1 MIRAPHQECESYAL
15 TVAITL
21 LTFSGEK
28 MRLSSLFTATM
39 LAAAVA
45 LTGCDDSTA
54 QTDSAN
60 TLKIEHAQGATSVA
74 PSPQK
79 VIVLNPA
86 TLDNMDALQIPVAGV
101 PKNSTHLPAFL
112 AKYQGEAYLNAGT
125 LFEPDYE
132 AISNAKPD
140 LIVAGGRAHDAYDKL
155 SAIAPTIALDVDTKN
170 FTQSLT
176 QRVTQLGDIF
186 GKQQEAKALND
197 AFMAK
202 SAALREKAASAG
214 SAMVIMV
221 SGGKMS
227 AYTPGSR
234 FGFIFD
240 QLGFKPAAAF
250 TETGKHGNVVT
261 SEFIMNTDPDWLFV
275 LDRDSAI
282 GRAEGASA
290 QQVLDNAL
298 IHKTKAWQNQHIVYL
313 DSSSL
318 YIAGGIQSYT
328 RLMDNINSVLN
339 DASATQASTHAAMQS
354 AEDTQESAAADREDD
369 NAIPDSAKSE

>member
-1 MIRAPHQECESYAL
+1 
-15 TVAITL
+15 
-21 LTFSGEK
+21 
-28 MRLSSLFTATM
+28 MRLSAVFTTTI
-39 LAAAVA
+39 LASALA
-45 LTGCDDSTA
+45 LTGCDDTTA
-54 QTDSAN
+54 QATASAN
-60 TLKIEHAQGATSVA
+60 TIKIEHAQGTTEIA

-79 VIVLNPA
+79 VMVLNPA
-86 TLDNMDALQIPVAGV
+86 TLDNIDALHIPVAGV
-101 PKNSTHLPAFL
+101 PKNSTHLPSFL
-112 AKYQGEAYLNAGT
+112 AKYQGDAYLNAGT

-140 LIVAGGRAHDAYDKL
+140 LIIAGGRAHDAYDKL
-155 SAIAPTIALDVDTKN
+155 SAIAPTIALDVDAKH

-176 QRVTQLGDIF
+176 QRVEQLGEIF
-186 GKQQEAKALND
+186 NKQQEAKALTD
-197 AFMAK
+197 AFTAK
-202 SAALREKAASAG
+202 IAALREKSEHAG
-214 SAMVIMV
+214 NAMVIMV

-227 AYTPGSR
+227 AYAPGSR

-240 QLGFKPAAAF
+240 ELGFKPAATFSQA
-250 TETGKHGNVVT
+250 GKHGNVVT

-298 IHKTKAWQNQHIVYL
+298 IHKTKAWQNKHIVYL

-328 RLMDNINSVLN
+328 RLMDNISTVLN
-339 DASATQASTHAAMQS
+339 DASATMESSSAAMNSANATMESARAETENVS
-354 AEDTQESAAADREDD
+354 AETENASVETDSA
-369 NAIPDSAKSE
+369 NAETDSAKSE

>member
-1 MIRAPHQECESYAL
+1 
-15 TVAITL
+15 
-21 LTFSGEK
+21 
-28 MRLSSLFTATM
+28 MRLSSVFTATI
-39 LAAAVA
+39 LATSLA
-45 LTGCDDSTA
+45 LSGCDDSTA
-54 QTDSAN
+54 QTASAN
-60 TLKIEHAQGATSVA
+60 TLNIEHAQGTTAVA

-79 VIVLNPA
+79 VIVLNPS

-112 AKYQGEAYLNAGT
+112 AKYQGDAYLNAGT

-140 LIVAGGRAHDAYDKL
+140 LIIAGGRAHDAYDKL
-155 SAIAPTIALDVDTKN
+155 SAIAPTVALDVDTKN

-176 QRVTQLGDIF
+176 QRVEQLGEIF
-186 GKQQEAKALND
+186 NKQQQAKALTD
-197 AFMAK
+197 AFAAK
-202 SAALREKAASAG
+202 ISALREKSAHAG
-214 SAMVIMV
+214 NAMVIMI

-240 QLGFKPAAAF
+240 QLGFKPAATFSEA
-250 TETGKHGNVVT
+250 GKHGNVVT
-261 SEFIMNTDPDWLFV
+261 AEFIMNTDPDWLFV

-282 GRAEGASA
+282 GRAESQSA

-298 IHKTKAWQNQHIVYL
+298 IHKTKAWQNKRIVYL
-313 DSSSL
+313 DSASL

-328 RLMDNINSVLN
+328 RLMDSINAVL
-339 DASATQASTHAAMQS
+339 
-354 AEDTQESAAADREDD
+354 D
-369 NAIPDSAKSE
+369 NAKSE